1 MKSSLVVSQAH
12 IMPIWSVRLFLQ
24 YWGVLL
30 TCTKYLRDKDLEVKI
45 VTHWKQWGLRMVTWQ
60 DYRDGAYAQW
70 QSCLSPCSQGWGIRC
85 RLDYKM
91 NQILIA
97 PPREIHCLCHEY
109 KSRLWKQIFLLFWER
124 KQCSR
129 RTVMQNLIQLSNPIF
144 PIERGLRSTICA
156 TRTLFTNSSCTQQ
169 LIVES
174 YRICSNWL

>member
-1 MKSSLVVSQAH
+1 MKSSLLVSQAH

-30 TCTKYLRDKDLEVKI
+30 TCTKYLRDKDLEVEI
-45 VTHWKQWGLRMVTWQ
+45 VTHWKEWGLRMVTWQ
-60 DYRDGAYAQW
+60 HCRDGAYARW

-97 PPREIHCLCHEY
+97 PPREIHCLCREY
-109 KSRLWKQIFLLFWER
+109 ESTFWKQFFFVVFTA
-124 KQCSR
+124 KA
-129 RTVMQNLIQLSNPIF
+129 MQPTNSDAKSNPALQSHF
-144 PIERGLRSTICA
+144 PYRGLRSTICA